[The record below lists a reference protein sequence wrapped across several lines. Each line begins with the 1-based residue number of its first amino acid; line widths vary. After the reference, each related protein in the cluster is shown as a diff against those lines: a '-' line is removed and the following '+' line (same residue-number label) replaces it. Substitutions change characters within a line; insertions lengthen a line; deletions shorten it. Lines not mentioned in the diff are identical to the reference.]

1 MQSEEKALNYVMMK
15 KVEENL
21 DTEMIFRLIILL

>member
-15 KVEENL
+15 KLEENL